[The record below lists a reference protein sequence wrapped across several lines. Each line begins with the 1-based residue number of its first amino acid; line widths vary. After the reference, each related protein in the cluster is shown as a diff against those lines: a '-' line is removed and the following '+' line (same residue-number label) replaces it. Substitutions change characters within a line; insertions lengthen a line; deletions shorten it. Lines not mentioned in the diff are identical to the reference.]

1 MWIQWWEEN
10 EIDKKATIKKDLI
23 MKISNA
29 KDWLKKN
36 YKPKNWLHNSKQST
50 KNHNHFEVEGTRWKR
65 IKVKEWGKTNFY
77 IDPRLTRI

>member
-29 KDWLKKN
+29 KDWLKKITS
-36 YKPKNWLHNSKQST
+36 PK
-50 KNHNHFEVEGTRWKR
+50 
-65 IKVKEWGKTNFY
+65 IDY
-77 IDPRLTRI
+77 IIVNNRQKITIILK